1 MIERPRLPT
10 GDSAFWKMVNAARPL
25 RDHPWL
31 GDAFGI
37 GMFAVALALRFAL
50 DPVWPVGFP
59 FLTFFPA
66 VILTTFLCG
75 LRPGIACAVLST
87 LAAWYF
93 FIGPAS
99 DMVLNGQNA
108 LALGFFIS
116 ISAIDIV
123 LIHFT
128 FNAAELLREEQAVT
142 ARLYENQRVMF
153 QELQHRVAN
162 NMQFVASLLT
172 LHRRRALA
180 DPTTAISALDEA
192 RARLDTISRVHR
204 RLYDPDRLDL
214 PVEFYLR
221 ELCADL
227 LEASGTDCVICE
239 VEAPPITFNVTR
251 LTTLSLLVAEIVTNS
266 LKHAFEP
273 DQPGT
278 IAITI
283 SALGTGRYELV
294 IADNGRGM
302 PANYDP
308 TTATRLGFRI
318 IQSLAAQLGGK
329 LRYESGNGMAVH
341 VEFVVE

>member
-1 MIERPRLPT
+1 MSERPRLPT

-162 NMQFVASLLT
+162 NMQFVASLLN
-172 LHRRRALA
+172 LHRRRAVA
-180 DPTTAISALDEA
+180 DPTTALGALDEA

-214 PVEFYLR
+214 PVAVYLR
-221 ELCADL
+221 ELCTDL
-227 LEASGTDCVICE
+227 LEAAGTPDVTCT

-266 LKHAFEP
+266 LKHAFAP
-273 DQPGT
+273 GQPGI

-283 SALGTGRYELV
+283 APLKGGHYELV

-302 PANYDP
+302 PPGYDP

-318 IQSLAAQLGGK
+318 IQSLAAQLGGTP
-329 LRYESGNGMAVH
+329 RYESASGMAVH
-341 VEFVVE
+341 VELRVE

>member
-1 MIERPRLPT
+1 MIERPPLPT
-10 GDSAFWKMVNAARPL
+10 GDSAFWRLVNAARPL

-31 GDAFGI
+31 GDAFG
-37 GMFAVALALRFAL
+37 GAMFALALGVRFAL

-66 VILTTFLCG
+66 VIITTFVCG
-75 LRPGIACAVLST
+75 LRPGIACAGLST

-99 DMVLNGQNA
+99 GMRLDGQGA

-116 ISAIDIV
+116 ISVIDIT

-128 FNAAELLREEQAVT
+128 FNAAERLREEQAVT

-162 NMQFVASLLT
+162 NMQFVASLLN
-172 LHRRRALA
+172 LHRRRAVA
-180 DPTTAISALDEA
+180 DPTTALSALDEA

-214 PVEFYLR
+214 PVAIYLR

-227 LEASGTDCVICE
+227 MEAAGADNVICE
-239 VEAPPITFNVTR
+239 VEAPPITFNVAR

-273 DQPGT
+273 GQPGT
-278 IAITI
+278 ITLSITPL
-283 SALGTGRYELV
+283 SDRRYEMV

-302 PANYDP
+302 PPGYDP
-308 TTATRLGFRI
+308 ATATRLGFRI
-318 IQSLAAQLGGK
+318 IQSLAAQLGGTP
-329 LRYESGNGMAVH
+329 RYESSIGMAVH
-341 VEFVVE
+341 VEFSVE